1 MGPKMGQRRAVTKK
15 MAAAYRRGT
24 RAKKTVI
31 LDTLV
36 ELTGWH
42 RDHAR
47 LAYKGADTIKLVRPR
62 QSRSPSY
69 PAHLTATLMSCGL
82 SRFPVGKRLTPAG
95 VPVRVPW

>member
-24 RAKKTVI
+24 RATKTVG
-31 LDTLV
+31 LDALV

-47 LAYKGADTIKLVRPR
+47 HAYKCADTIKLVRPR
-62 QSRSPSY
+62 QPRSPSY
-69 PAHLTATLMSCGL
+69 PAHITATLTSCGL
-82 SRFPVGKRLTPAG
+82 SRFSVGKRLTPAG
-95 VPVRVPW
+95 VPVRVTW